1 MFCGANIA
9 FLLFFTY
16 AKNATADIFRSKYI
30 VFAAYLLEKQMKQV
44 YVSTTLLSLQSFCG
58 CYAF

>member
-16 AKNATADIFRSKYI
+16 VKNVMADIFRSKYI
-30 VFAAYLLEKQMKQV
+30 VF
-44 YVSTTLLSLQSFCG
+44 VS
-58 CYAF
+58 Y